1 MPKFSVVLA
10 TRDRPGLFS
19 EALNSVLM
27 QTFSDFDVIVVND
40 GSSPDFD
47 AGYENAYKIGGEKL
61 GGRLQIHRLIRR
73 PKGHGKGF
81 AVNLGVDHATGNYV
95 CFLDDDDT
103 WVDSGHLARAAA
115 ALDAVEQADL
125 YMANQKAYLRNE
137 EVPGPI
143 WLEALGGELLGRGVK
158 PSAGGV
164 FRLNVNDLMQTRGF
178 CHMNCLIVRRELFK
192 AIGGIDEGIRW
203 EEDRDLFLRLLDKAD
218 IMLFHPAFVS
228 RHNVPDP
235 AKTQNMTT
243 SVSMLEKR
251 LLQIRVLDKA
261 ALFSAHPLIQ
271 AHALTHKGYALKK
284 IVEELM
290 QKGQWKLAAY
300 YAREALGATP
310 TIKWA
315 IYTLYCIF
323 CGVFRQSRPT
333 SAVESKQSSTP
344 KLKNKP

>member
-19 EALNSVLM
+19 EALNSVIA

-40 GSSPDFD
+40 GSSPEHEPE
-47 AGYENAYKIGGEKL
+47 YERVYSTAKEKIGD
-61 GGRLQIHRLIRR
+61 RLKVHRLVRR
-73 PKGHGKGF
+73 PKGHGQSYSINF
-81 AVNLGVDHATGNYV
+81 GVDQASGEYM
-95 CFLDDDDT
+95 CFLDDDDMWT
-103 WVDSGHLARAAA
+103 DSGHLARAAT
-115 ALDAVEQADL
+115 ALDADQPADL
-125 YMANQKAYLRNE
+125 YMANQRAYLHNE

-143 WLEALGGELLGRGVK
+143 WLDALEGELLGHGVK
-158 PSAGGV
+158 PSASGV
-164 FRLNVNDLMQTRGF
+164 FKLGAHDLMQTSGF
-178 CHMNCLIVRRELFK
+178 CHLNCFVVRRELFQI
-192 AIGGIDEGIRW
+192 IGGMDEGIRW
-203 EEDRDLFLRLLDKAD
+203 ECDRDLFLRLIDKSN

-243 SVSMLEKR
+243 SVSMLDKR

-261 ALFSAHPLIQ
+261 ALFSAHPLIR

-290 QKGQWKLAAY
+290 QKGQWQLAAY
-300 YAREALGATP
+300 YAREALGAAP
-310 TIKWA
+310 TMKWA

-323 CGVFRQSRPT
+323 CSTFRQRRPI
-333 SAVESKQSSTP
+333 SSGESKLSTT